1 MSIVCGMITG
11 PSIIFNIPYKK
22 VAPTVVGWVLQGFVG
37 GIVYLTCVPEM
48 LERMQVDFD
57 ISIDNEVLY
66 GKLNDK
72 VNDLFGLTEALSGF
86 VSPLIGEAI
95 FDAIEHSDEER
106 AFSGTYDIVGLLLL
120 VFTAFIFIFNC
131 GIYFISENRTFHKRI
146 ALLLE
151 PTKELEKP
159 PELKR
164 PDSAAQGS

>member
-11 PSIIFNIPYKK
+11 PSVIFKIPYEK
-22 VAPTVVGWVLQGFVG
+22 VAPTVVGWVFQGMMG

-72 VNDLFGLTEALSGF
+72 VNDLFGLTEAFSGF
-86 VSPLIGEAI
+86 VSPLVGEAI
-95 FDAIEHSDEER
+95 FDAIEKKDPR
-106 AFSGTYDIVGLLLL
+106 KAFSGTYDVIGLFLL

-146 ALLLE
+146 
-151 PTKELEKP
+151 
-159 PELKR
+159 
-164 PDSAAQGS
+164 